1 MFAVANDLGIGVG
14 RGHGSPDDTGLTVME
29 AALAVIG
36 MRKAAGA
43 SIDGGGTLIIGGIRV
58 ANAGHDALCAQSR
71 SISGSAIA
79 LGRHGALDDTTAGG
93 LLPLV
98 KNFLGRVNQIS
109 GVLGT
114 HVLHGKER
122 TLQVD
127 ALNTSSAELRST
139 LFVRLRNGSAG
150 VLDLLHAVGKGRGQ
164 PAGGTTT
171 SELGRADVDALGI
184 VIGRGMVIEAMNVGI
199 HHARRN
205 PCTRIIF
212 DLASGLIGLPSAK
225 DAVFDHQ
232 EAAQLRPRRQKELV
246 GLDSIR
252 AHLCSRTRSVF

>member
-1 MFAVANDLGIGVG
+1 MFAIADDLGIGVG
-14 RGHGSPDDTGLTVME
+14 RGHSGANNTGLTVME

-71 SISGSAIA
+71 SISGSTIA
-79 LGRHGALDDTTAGG
+79 LGRHGALDDSTAGG

-98 KNFLGRVNQIS
+98 KNFLGRVDQIS
-109 GVLGT
+109 RVLGT
-114 HVLHGKER
+114 HMLHGKER
-122 TLQVD
+122 TLQID
-127 ALNTSSAELRST
+127 ALNTSTAELGST
-139 LFVRLRNGSAG
+139 LFVRLCNGSAG
-150 VLDLLHAVGKGRGQ
+150 VLDLLHTVGKGRRQ

-171 SELGRADVDALGI
+171 SELGRADVDTLGI
-184 VIGRGMVIEAMNVGI
+184 IIGRGMVIEAMNVGV

-212 DLASGLIGLPSAK
+212 DLASRLIGLPSAK
-225 DAVFDHQ
+225 DAIFDH
-232 EAAQLRPRRQKELV
+232 EVAAQLRPRRQKELV

-252 AHLCSRTRSVF
+252 AHLCSRTRSAF